1 MGLAQRVWRF
11 PATQM
16 VVEAVLLV
24 ALVAFGSAAMHP
36 LTYWINPNP
45 NTPPHFLGAL
55 VVAIAIVLAWKGM
68 MRWIERAPDPCY
80 PRTGAPAELGM
91 GLVGGFLV
99 FSTVVVIAA
108 ALGVVQF
115 GGLRGGAGDIWPM
128 LAVAVIS
135 GTFEELLFR
144 GILFRHIET
153 MMGTWWALALT
164 SAFFGAAHLM
174 NPGATWVAAVGI
186 AVEAGILL
194 GAAYMYTRRLWLAM
208 GIHAA
213 WNFTQGWVFSV
224 PVSGGA
230 APHGLLIT
238 RRVGSALM
246 TGGDFGLEA
255 SVVAMVVATAAGLV
269 LLAAAVR
276 RDGVAAPMW
285 RRAA

>member
-1 MGLAQRVWRF
+1 MGLANKIWRF
-11 PATQM
+11 PAVRM
-16 VVEAVLLV
+16 VAEAVLLV
-24 ALVAFGSAAMHP
+24 ALVAFGSRAVHP
-36 LTYWINPNP
+36 LTYWADPNP
-45 NTPPHFLGAL
+45 NSWPHFAGAL
-55 VVAIAIVLAWKGM
+55 LVAVAIVLAWKGM
-68 MRWIERAPDPCY
+68 MRWIERAPDACFA
-80 PRTGAPAELGM
+80 RTDAPAELAM
-91 GLVGGFLV
+91 GLVGGFAI

-108 ALGVVQF
+108 ALGVVQI
-115 GGLRGGAGDIWPM
+115 GGLRGGVGELWPM

-144 GILFRHIET
+144 GILFRHIEA

-174 NPGATWVAAVGI
+174 NPGASWVAAVGI
-186 AVEAGILL
+186 AMEAGILL

-224 PVSGGA
+224 PVSGGP

-276 RDGVAAPMW
+276 RDGVVAPMW
-285 RRAA
+285 RRAV